1 MKSLL
6 YLVSSIERLKT
17 KDNIVPNGSYVTT
30 DFVEAKFACVFSMKY
45 LAQNS

>member
-17 KDNIVPNGSYVTT
+17 KDNIVPNGLYITT
-30 DFVEAKFACVFSMKY
+30 GFVEAKFGSVFSMKY